1 MKYLQHFW
9 HSIAWN
15 VFFFLYIYV
24 KSCILSCKCHVCG
37 NNFKIKFLFRKH
49 FQKNHFI
56 FFGFRFE
63 ISTFQTYFTKWKTST
78 NEKKKAIVHS
88 SLEIFSFTALRFC
101 LAPKSW
107 LFQTGNPKIKKK
119 INLLFLQYKTFF
131 FYCQEKLSK
140 RNCHMGYMSH
150 LIGLLL
156 MVC

>member
-1 MKYLQHFW
+1 MTLNCLKC
-9 HSIAWN
+9 
-15 VFFFLYIYV
+15 FFFFIYIYV
-24 KSCILSCKCHVCG
+24 KSCLLSWKCHVFG
-37 NNFKIKFLFRKH
+37 NNFKIKFMFKKH

-78 NEKKKAIVHS
+78 NEKKKSIVHS
-88 SLEIFSFTALRFC
+88 SLEIFSFTAIRFC

-107 LFQTGNPKIKKK
+107 LFQTGNPNIKIFFYFYNIKP
-119 INLLFLQYKTFF
+119 FF

-150 LIGLLL
+150 LIGRLL